1 LKTFFIGKS
10 EVEKM
15 EEEITRLKA
24 ELEEQRSRCR
34 GLENDLDDMAL
45 DNDRLYKLLALA
57 GGGAGGNSATT
68 FKSRAPPASNSNEE
82 KASDG
87 SSPSASGTSSDTA
100 FECRDLLVDGDDS
113 CTDLAPLKIKDGC
126 GGKNV
131 ICVAFCAYPGAVNDS
146 CNQNQNWS
154 CMLAPVSNSQTYCV
168 FCPPA

>member
-1 LKTFFIGKS
+1 
-10 EVEKM
+10 M

-34 GLENDLDDMAL
+34 GLENDLDDMTL
-45 DNDRLYKLLALA
+45 NNDRLYKLLALA

-87 SSPSASGTSSDTA
+87 SSPSASGTTSDTA
-100 FECRDLLVDGDDS
+100 FEWRDLLVDGDGS
-113 CTDLAPLKIKDGC
+113 CTDLVPLKIKDGC

-131 ICVAFCAYPGAVNDS
+131 ICVAFCAYPGAVDDS
-146 CNQNQNWS
+146 CNQNQN
-154 CMLAPVSNSQTYCV
+154 
-168 FCPPA
+168 

>member
-1 LKTFFIGKS
+1 
-10 EVEKM
+10 M

-34 GLENDLDDMAL
+34 GLENDLDDMTL

-57 GGGAGGNSATT
+57 GGGASGNSATT

-87 SSPSASGTSSDTA
+87 SSTSASGTTSDTA
-100 FECRDLLVDGDDS
+100 FEWRDLLVDGDDS
-113 CTDLAPLKIKDGC
+113 CTDLVPLKIKDGC

-146 CNQNQNWS
+146 CNQNQNWP
-154 CMLAPVSNSQTYCV
+154 CMLAPTSISQIYRV
-168 FCPPA
+168 FCRPA